1 MKAADAVP
9 GAAASVGAVPLEVAR
24 LMPTKLKLLSLDSV
38 PSLRVDLAVVRA
50 LALGW
55 LTGWVFSELLLP
67 LLLLTPRISLAP
79 VPEQGLSLGVLPV
92 AICSLIHDLLE
103 FLDRPLCWA
112 EKYAAQRG
120 MADAAFVCHF
130 GLRIDP
136 LEAASAP
143 LCHAQRSTGDLR
155 PPGRRRRIPGKF

>member
-1 MKAADAVP
+1 VKAADAVP

-38 PSLRVDLAVVRA
+38 PSLGVDLAVAR
-50 LALGW
+50 ALGW

-103 FLDRPLCWA
+103 FLGRPLYWA

-120 MADAAFVCHF
+120 MADEAFVCHF

-143 LCHAQRSTGDLR
+143 LCHAQRSIGDLR

>member
-1 MKAADAVP
+1 MP
-9 GAAASVGAVPLEVAR
+9 GAAALVGAVHLENLAR
-24 LMPTKLKLLSLDSV
+24 LLLSLDSV
-38 PSLRVDLAVVRA
+38 PSLGVDLAVVRA
-50 LALGW
+50 VALGW
-55 LTGWVFSELLLP
+55 LIGWVFSELLLP

-79 VPEQGLSLGVLPV
+79 VPEQGLSRGVLPS

-112 EKYAAQRG
+112 ETFAAHG
-120 MADAAFVCHF
+120 EMADEAFVCHF

-143 LCHAQRSTGDLR
+143 LCHAQRSIGVLR
-155 PPGRRRRIPGKF
+155 PPVRGRRIPGNP